1 VFHRSCAKPFQ
12 AIAMVELNADL
23 VGADLALAAASHTG
37 EPEHVHRTLDIL
49 GRSGFTEQDLGCPEA
64 LPSDPAAYRTVIRG
78 DGGPRRAYMNCSGKH
93 AAMLATCRVQA
104 WPAAGYLAVD
114 HPLQQ
119 RIRVVIE
126 AATGEAPAG
135 VGVDGCG
142 APVYATSLVGLARAF
157 STLATARPGT
167 TERVVTNAMREYPHM
182 VGGTGVDDTRLMQ
195 AVDGLLV
202 KGGADGVHCAALPDG
217 RSVAVKIADGS
228 DRARMPVLV
237 GALRSLGL
245 HERAG
250 AARELLNDLA
260 VGSVLGGGQPVGTI
274 EIRPGLFS

>member
-1 VFHRSCAKPFQ
+1 
-12 AIAMVELNADL
+12 MVRAGLDL
-23 VGADLALAAASHTG
+23 PPDLLALACASHSG
-37 EPEHVHRTLDIL
+37 EPFHVEGVRRILASAGLTEADLQTPPDFPLDDDAREQVIRDGG
-49 GRSGFTEQDLGCPEA
+49 GRSPVL
-64 LPSDPAAYRTVIRG
+64 
-78 DGGPRRAYMNCSGKH
+78 MNCSGKH
-93 AAMLATCRVQA
+93 AAMLATCRVQD
-104 WPAAGYLAVD
+104 WPATGYLAVD

-119 RIRVVIE
+119 QIRAVIE